1 MGDETTEVEEQSTI
15 ETIQE
20 IAKSNDKFYVIIVC
34 LIPLTLLTTIAIIM
48 LRKRMTQKQQNKREI
63 DQVRE
68 VAQKHAEENEV
79 VEVVD

>member
-1 MGDETTEVEEQSTI
+1 LGDETTEVEEQSTI